1 MVPGMVIARDI
12 MHRHVVGV
20 SLTTTAAAARSLAG
34 SSAVSLMPVIEDNRL
49 TGVILSH
56 DLIGIEADSSIA
68 HAVRQPIFTKEQD
81 GVDKASK
88 IMVTNN
94 VERLPVVKDDLSM
107 ICVGMITSTDIVRS
121 LKNTNKIQ

>member
-1 MVPGMVIARDI
+1 MVIARDI

-20 SLTTTAAAARSLAG
+20 SLTTTVAAARSLAV

-49 TGVILSH
+49 IGIILLH
-56 DLIGIEADSSIA
+56 DLIDMNADSSIA
-68 HAVRQPIFTKEQD
+68 HAARQPIFTKEHE

-88 IMVTNN
+88 IMVKNN

-121 LKNTNKIQ
+121 LKNADNKSQ